1 MLVTQGVRESA
12 DFQARV
18 ESALIQFQL
27 EKLRLRSPVALSA
40 CAPLASCVMCVFA
53 CLCVCGDSVANVEAR
68 SLWGQVGTSWKSM

>member
-40 CAPLASCVMCVFA
+40 CAPLVSCVMCVFA
-53 CLCVCGDSVANVEAR
+53 CFCLCAATLSQMLKPDRFG
-68 SLWGQVGTSWKSM
+68 GK